1 MVKEFRAV
9 NPGQLE
15 ERERKRGGGYGRRE
29 GEERRKRQ
37 KARGRTREIRKE
49 IYVCVNMYL
58 YTQTAQTKVTPN
70 NQH

>member
-37 KARGRTREIRKE
+37 KARGRTREIRKD
-49 IYVCVNMYL
+49 IYVCVMFL
-58 YTQTAQTKVTPN
+58 P
-70 NQH
+70 QHIFERVLEG